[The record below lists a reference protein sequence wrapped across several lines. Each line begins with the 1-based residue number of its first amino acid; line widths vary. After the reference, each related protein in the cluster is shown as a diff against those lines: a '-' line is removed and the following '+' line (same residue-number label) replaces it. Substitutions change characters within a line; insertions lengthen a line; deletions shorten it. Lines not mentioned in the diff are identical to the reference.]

1 MTNLSTEKYPK
12 GYVYFP
18 DGDVEEVLWAN
29 FFSDHKIGF
38 TRIDFITHT
47 GVYIYERFDW
57 KEGRTVK
64 TEEVWYRRNNLSDHG
79 MPIYD
84 EIDISRIE
92 LLEEVK

>member
-1 MTNLSTEKYPK
+1 MRLSTEKCPK

-29 FFSDHKIGF
+29 FFSDSKVGF
-38 TRIDFITHT
+38 TRIDFITCT
-47 GVYIYERFDW
+47 GVYIYERLDY
-57 KEGRTVK
+57 KEGRK
-64 TEEVWYRRNNLSDHG
+64 IRTEEVWYRRNNHDDHG

-92 LLEEVK
+92 LFEGGE